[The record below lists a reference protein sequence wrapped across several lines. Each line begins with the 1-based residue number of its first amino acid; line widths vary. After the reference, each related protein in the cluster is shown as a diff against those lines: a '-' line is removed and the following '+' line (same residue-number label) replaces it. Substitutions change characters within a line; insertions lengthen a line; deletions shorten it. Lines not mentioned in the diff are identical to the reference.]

1 MQNFITVFI
10 MIFIICSIF
19 CSIQTPI
26 YAALGDGFD
35 PSKIANDSSQTPVFT
50 EQFNKVWNTV
60 IYIARVLAFVGIFVL
75 GLTYIFANSDK
86 KADLKKGL
94 VPVIIGIVIFF
105 GSTYVI
111 DFIKRIFQEIS

>member
-1 MQNFITVFI
+1 MGKIINILIITFIVCSVF
-10 MIFIICSIF
+10 FSF
-19 CSIQTPI
+19 QSSL

-35 PSKIANDSSQTPVFT
+35 SSKIADDATQTPVFT

-60 IYIARVLAFVGIFVL
+60 IYLARVLAFIGIFIL

-94 VPVIIGIVIFF
+94 LPVVIGIVIFF
-105 GSTYVI
+105 GSTYII
-111 DFIKRIFQEIS
+111 DFIKNVFQEIT